1 MSGPVSTPYWGH
13 LPSQSRRSSGDH
25 NSRAHDRNSSLDD
38 PASTA
43 RSQLKLNRESV
54 QTQATEDSTFS
65 PLASPTVS
73 DDGLTPRPPT
83 LPYGQNRYPRD
94 WADKSKRRSTRTN
107 GDFSAESARAT
118 PPAAPDVPRAPPISY
133 KDPRGNGSL
142 SPYTFDAS
150 GKPGPPTSA
159 HRSVALA
166 KAVADMEAENSGS
179 RRTPRT
185 FEEDLEARRARRA
198 SADIG
203 AEPSRVGSSRRTHN
217 GDRPDRT
224 ASHRRRDSVD
234 PDGSRQKWA
243 DDWSPLQRL
252 ELTLDSLTK
261 EEKRAR
267 VEAAEKRARQKAAT
281 AAAEA
286 GVNSP
291 TIESSERPSAQ
302 QQVHFRARRQS
313 VGKGDYQRPG
323 AADLRWEQPAVTAQ
337 RGAPTEQRVVDDHR
351 RSVSLGQAQY
361 AQVHAPKS
369 RNVSAPGGAA
379 PPQRNMTFRERAA
392 KNDPTVVPHREDN
405 DRGSPVE
412 SPITAAIPGPGITR
426 SASNKL
432 RKNPPGDP
440 WYSKRMEAEERFP
453 SVRNRNNEYEEPDA
467 FDEVGIS
474 RSKTTGGTLKKTPQQ
489 PGAYTRP
496 SVDVHDPDYE
506 EYEDYE
512 EPPSR
517 ARSFAAAIGLGR
529 SLSMGAKRQPPP
541 RPPKQEF
548 PRENGN
554 RTKAVQFPDQRPI
567 PDDPDEEEYDE
578 EESYHHHFREYFHR
592 DKSHPGQTAYQPP
605 KFLEEWKKATVGLL
619 SDALL
624 ETHGQVP
631 KTPEN
636 APNDKDTAWWEG
648 SGRRSGSMSSR
659 PPKAEA
665 FDGEYADA
673 SGPTRFKPALH
684 LKCGPLLRYCGMRQD
699 RSPARSRA
707 GVSSDKQIWRGSIMI
722 VTEDSESSYEIAPT
736 LRMFVQPI
744 DLLAPPPAELKG
756 EQALLPEYVDPIA
769 GIPKLGR
776 RGETLYVRPVE
787 HLEEGLDVSTMEG
800 DGGLFES
807 TRTAPDFHN
816 DPNAPGSFASRAMR
830 SSMDGERLG
839 KYKDVRGF
847 RLHAEKGC
855 TFWRFNIEIELRE
868 KQQRIAYRINRGPS
882 IGFWVPSRNES
893 MNVMFHSCNGF
904 SLSVNSNDF
913 SGPDPMWR
921 DVLNTHQTRPFHV
934 MIGGGDQIYN
944 DAVMKKTSIFQQW
957 LEIKNPLHK
966 HNAPFTKDLQE
977 ELETFYLERYC
988 MWFSQGLFGLANS
1001 QIPMVNMYD
1010 DHDIIDGFGSYPDH
1024 FMKTPVFSGL
1034 GAVAF
1039 KYYML
1044 FQQQS
1049 IVSESEETE
1058 PSWVLGCKPG
1068 PYIHE
1073 LSRSLYVSLGAGLA
1087 LLAVDART
1095 ERARDE
1101 VIREETWK
1109 KIMDRCY
1116 AEIVK
1121 GETTHLLVLLGVPI
1135 AYPRLVWLENIL
1147 TSRLMDPVKAMGKA
1161 GLLGNFLNRF
1171 DGGVEILDDLDDHW
1185 TAKNHKDE
1193 RRFIIEDLQDLA
1205 ADKSVRITILSG
1217 DVHLAAIGQFFSN
1230 PKLQIPKHKD
1240 FRYMPN
1246 VISSAIVNTPP
1257 PDMLADVLNKRNK
1270 VHHFDKET
1278 DENMIPIFTTGVD
1291 NKPRNNKH
1299 LLPHRNWCQIR
1310 SYVPGETPPPT
1321 PPPEEYESM
1330 PEAKPTENR
1339 GGLLRRFSS
1348 KKNRGPTYRPDV
1360 PDEVDRSRPPL
1371 SGGGGGLFRSLSRKN
1386 STSNGEK
1393 RPGNLLRTLSL
1404 GRGASAGPKDGVF
1417 SRPSTDRRRP
1427 NDGGINGDWGAES
1440 DGDYY
1445 DATPP
1450 PPTQTRRRQP
1460 TAFEG
1465 PNGERGDKLARMG
1478 LRGGAGSAREA
1489 AEYSVGDDSYFTV
1502 TSRVPHRAYTQP
1514 MTSAPPR
1521 GDGWAVDEPF
1531 RPKPLGRTPTG
1542 LSTKQLKHVE
1552 RWQVDVKGALD
1563 IQLNVEVNPKDPAG
1577 ITVPYRLLVPKLEY
1591 EYLGEDASVAS
1602 DVSPEI
1608 ENGTAGIE
1616 AEPVTPKRGGT
1627 LKRLFSGRGKGSQYR
1642 DHRGGEGAEYDY
1654 H

>member
-1 MSGPVSTPYWGH
+1 MSGPVSAPYWGH

-25 NSRAHDRNSSLDD
+25 SSRAYDRNPSLDD
-38 PASTA
+38 PTSNP
-43 RSQLKLNRESV
+43 RSQNRLNRESI

-65 PLASPTVS
+65 PLPSPTYS
-73 DDGLTPRPPT
+73 DDGLAPRPPT
-83 LPYGQNRYPRD
+83 LPYGGGKYPRD
-94 WADKSKRRSTRTN
+94 WADKRKRRSTRAN
-107 GDFSAESARAT
+107 GDSSAEAARAT
-118 PPAAPDVPRAPPISY
+118 PPTAPDVPRLPPLSY
-133 KDPRGNGSL
+133 KDPHGNGTN
-142 SPYTFDAS
+142 SPYSFDAS
-150 GKPGPPTSA
+150 GRPGPPASA
-159 HRSVALA
+159 HRSIALA
-166 KAVADMEAENSGS
+166 KAVADMEAEDSDA

-198 SADIG
+198 MADTG
-203 AEPSRVGSSRRTHN
+203 AGPYRAGSSRRSHN

-224 ASHRRRDSVD
+224 SLHRRRDSVD
-234 PDGSRQKWA
+234 PDGSRQN
-243 DDWSPLQRL
+243 
-252 ELTLDSLTK
+252 LTK

-291 TIESSERPSAQ
+291 ATESIDRDRPSP

-313 VGKGDYQRPG
+313 VGKGEYQRPPT
-323 AADLRWEQPAVTAQ
+323 AELPWDQRAAVTAQ
-337 RGAPTEQRVVDDHR
+337 RDVAAQRDSDDHR

-361 AQVHAPKS
+361 AQVHTPKS
-369 RNVSAPGGAA
+369 RNISAPGGAV
-379 PPQRNMTFRERAA
+379 PPQRNMSFRDRTV
-392 KNDPTVVPHREDN
+392 KNDPVVPQREDD
-405 DRGSPVE
+405 DRGSPAE
-412 SPITAAIPGPGITR
+412 SPGAAAIPGLGIAR

-453 SVRNRNNEYEEPDA
+453 SVRNHNDEYDEPEAYNDA
-467 FDEVGIS
+467 GIS
-474 RSKTTGGTLKKTPQQ
+474 RSKTFGGTLKKTPQQ

-496 SVDVHDPDYE
+496 SMDVRDPEYDDYE
-506 EYEDYE
+506 EYQ

-529 SLSMGAKRQPPP
+529 SLSMGNKRQPPP
-541 RPPKQEF
+541 RPPKQEYA
-548 PRENGN
+548 RENGN
-554 RTKAVQFPDQRPI
+554 RAKAVQFPDQRSMS
-567 PDDPDEEEYDE
+567 DHSDEEHYDE

-619 SDALL
+619 SDQLL
-624 ETHGQVP
+624 DVHGQVP

-636 APNDKDTAWWEG
+636 GPIEKETTWWE
-648 SGRRSGSMSSR
+648 SPGRRRSSMSSR
-659 PPKAEA
+659 IPRAEA
-665 FDGEYADA
+665 FDGEYADS
-673 SGPTRFKPALH
+673 SGPTRFKPALN
-684 LKCGPLLRYCGMRQD
+684 LKCGPLLRYCGMRHE
-699 RSPARSRA
+699 RSAARSRA

-756 EQALLPEYVDPIA
+756 EQALPPEYVDPIA

-776 RGETLYVRPVE
+776 RGETLYVRPIE
-787 HLEEGLDVSTMEG
+787 YLEDGVDVSTVEG

-807 TRTAPDFHN
+807 TRTAPDSYN
-816 DPNAPGSFASRAMR
+816 DPNAPGTFASRAKR
-830 SSMDGERLG
+830 SAMDGEKLG

-855 TFWRFNIEIELRE
+855 TFWRFNLEIELRE
-868 KQQRIAYRINRGPS
+868 TQQRIAYRINRGPS

-944 DAVMKKTSIFQQW
+944 DAVMKKTTIFKQW

-977 ELETFYLERYC
+977 ELEFFYLERYC

-1058 PSWVLGCKPG
+1058 PSWVLGLKPG

-1095 ERARDE
+1095 ERTREE
-1101 VIREETWK
+1101 VVREETWK

-1116 AEIVK
+1116 SEIVK

-1193 RRFIIEDLQDLA
+1193 RRFIMEDLQDLA

-1257 PDMLADVLNKRNK
+1257 PDMMADVLNKRNK

-1321 PPPEEYESM
+1321 PPPEEYEQT
-1330 PEAKPTENR
+1330 PPPGTPTEKS

-1348 KKNRGPTYRPDV
+1348 KKKRGPSYRPDV

-1371 SGGGGGLFRSLSRKN
+1371 SSGGGLFRSFSRKN
-1386 STSNGEK
+1386 SMSNGEK
-1393 RPGNLLRTLSL
+1393 RPGKLIRTLSL
-1404 GRGASAGPKDGVF
+1404 GRGDSVGPKEGSIF
-1417 SRPSTDRRRP
+1417 SRPSMDRRRP
-1427 NDGGINGDWGAES
+1427 NDGGINGDWGVES
-1440 DGDYY
+1440 EDDMYNV
-1445 DATPP
+1445 TPP
-1450 PPTQTRRRQP
+1450 HNQTRRRQP

-1502 TSRVPHRAYTQP
+1502 TSSSRVPHRSYTQP
-1514 MTSAPPR
+1514 AASSPPR
-1521 GDGWAVDEPF
+1521 GDNWASEENF
-1531 RPKPLGRTPTG
+1531 RPKPFGRTPTG
-1542 LSTKQLKHVE
+1542 LSTKQLKNVE

-1591 EYLGEDASVAS
+1591 EYLGEDGSVAS
-1602 DVSPEI
+1602 EASPEI

-1616 AEPVTPKRGGT
+1616 EEPMAPKRGGT

-1642 DHRGGEGAEYDY
+1642 DHRGGDGAEYEY